1 MRIKQVNAKKDEV
14 RSLLLHLQQRCLPY
28 DEPYDTDYGWWWIV
42 YDGHIPVG
50 FAGLVRSASWSDT
63 GYLCRAGVVP
73 SYRGRGI
80 QNRLI
85 AVRIRKARKLGY
97 NWLVSD
103 TRDNPASA
111 NSLINQGFKLFD
123 PTNPWGYSDAL
134 YWRKRL
140 TDAVQ
145 GPRSKKVKTSRVFKG
160 VLRKKPRTG
169 HFKDK

>member
-1 MRIKQVNAKKDEV
+1 MHIKQVNAKKDEV

-28 DEPYDTDYGWWWIV
+28 DEPYDTDFGWWWVV

-50 FAGLVRSASWSDT
+50 FAGLVRSVSWSDT

-73 SYRGRGI
+73 AYRGRGI

-85 AVRIRKARKLGY
+85 AVRVRKAKALGW
-97 NWLVSD
+97 NWLISD
-103 TRDNPASA
+103 TRDNPASS

-123 PTNPWGYSDAL
+123 PSSPWGYSDAL

-145 GPRSKKVKTSRVFKG
+145 GPRSKKAKAGRVFQSI
-160 VLRKKPRTG
+160 LRKKP
-169 HFKDK
+169 